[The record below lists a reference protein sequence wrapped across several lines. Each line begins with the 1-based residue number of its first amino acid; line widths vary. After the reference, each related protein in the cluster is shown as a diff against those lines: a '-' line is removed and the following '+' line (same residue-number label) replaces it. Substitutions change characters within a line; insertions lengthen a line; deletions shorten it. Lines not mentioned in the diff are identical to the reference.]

1 MERTREAAT
10 TQAMAVAMS
19 LEETGFDLE
28 EWGRIREEIL
38 AGKEAKAEGEGGGGG
53 EGKEGKKGILVGVEV
68 SKGYLGVVGARAEGA
83 GGEEEG
89 GCESW
94 GEKGW

>member
-1 MERTREAAT
+1 MEIRSRAAR

-19 LEETGFDLE
+19 LELRVLGLDELGS
-28 EWGRIREEIL
+28 IREEIL
-38 AGKEAKAEGEGGGGG
+38 AGKEAKAEGEGGGG
-53 EGKEGKKGILVGVEV
+53 EGKEGKKGVLGVGE
-68 SKGYLGVVGARAEGA
+68 SKGSA

-94 GEKGW
+94 GKNG